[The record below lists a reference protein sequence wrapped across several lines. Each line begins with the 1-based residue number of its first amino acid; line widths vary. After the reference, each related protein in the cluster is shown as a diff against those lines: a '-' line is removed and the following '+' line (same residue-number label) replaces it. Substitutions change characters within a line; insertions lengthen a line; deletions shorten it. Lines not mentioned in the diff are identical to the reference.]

1 MKVEWKAFLENA
13 GAVVERDVVT
23 HFGNSTLQSESETAS
38 SSDVIAD
45 LSHTGLI
52 SVQGEDA
59 QTFLQ
64 GQLTNDAHEVG
75 AQHSQL
81 SGYCSPK
88 GRLLAVM
95 RLFFSN
101 DIYYLQLPVEI
112 LPAILKRLG
121 MFVLMSKVR
130 LEDASDSVI
139 HIGLSGPNGE
149 RLLKNIVGVVPQDDN
164 QVREADKLTIIRV
177 AGVHPRFE
185 LYGTLTD
192 IQRVWLSLSTDA
204 SPVGNAAWRR
214 LDLLAGLP
222 VIYPSTM
229 DNFVPQMVNL
239 EELGGISFK
248 KGCYTGQEVVARLH
262 YRGNLKRRMYLAHVD
277 SPGAPQAGDALISP
291 DASETESV
299 GTIVDAQP
307 GPNGGYDVLAVIR
320 IPYAGSSNVHLI
332 ETQGALLQ
340 FIDLPYQHYIKENN
354 E

>member
-1 MKVEWKAFLENA
+1 MRAEWKAFLENA
-13 GAVVERDVVT
+13 GIVVESDVVT
-23 HFGNSTLQSESETAS
+23 HFANTTIQSESETAS

-64 GQLTNDAHEVG
+64 GQLTNDVREVRE
-75 AQHSQL
+75 QHSQL

-101 DIYYLQLPVEI
+101 DRYYLQLPVEI
-112 LPAILKRLG
+112 LPAILKRLA
-121 MFVLMSKVR
+121 MFVLMSKVK
-130 LEDASDSVI
+130 LEDASDTLV
-139 HIGLSGPNGE
+139 HIGLSGPNSE
-149 RLLKNIVGVVPQDDN
+149 RLLKNIVAVVPQDDN
-164 QVREADKLTIIRV
+164 QVIEVDKVTVIRV
-177 AGVHPRFE
+177 AGIHPRFE

-192 IQRVWLSLSTDA
+192 IQRVWLSLSTEA
-204 SPVGNAAWRR
+204 VPVGSVAWKR

-222 VIYPSTM
+222 VIYTNTM

-277 SPGAPQAGDALISP
+277 SPGAPQAGDVLISP
-291 DASETESV
+291 EVSETEGV

-320 IPYAGSSNVHLI
+320 IPYAESSKVRLAG
-332 ETQGALLQ
+332 TQGSILQ
-340 FIDLPYQHYIKENN
+340 FTELPYQHLINENN
-354 E
+354 D